1 MSDTNKNNLPPRE
14 MSEVKKGEGVTCV
27 PLESSPLGAR
37 QSRYDGAGV
46 TVAPL
51 PVQPQAPAAS
61 AASAAPKRVL
71 TEPAPRPTK
80 GSDGP

>member
-1 MSDTNKNNLPPRE
+1 VSDTDKNNLPPRE

-27 PLESSPLGAR
+27 PLESSPIR
-37 QSRYDGAGV
+37 QPRYDGAGV

-61 AASAAPKRVL
+61 TALAAPKRVL
-71 TEPAPRPTK
+71 TESAPRPTK